1 MPGPSCL
8 RRPGRGGSPA
18 EQKEKV
24 KGQSATAAA
33 AVVRSDF
40 SFNTNEKTKGQQ
52 MERKRREEGWKNESE
67 SESEGGGGQENLKD
81 AVFELALPELVD
93 PEVEVPLEENL
104 QLVLHL
110 PLRPNGRRLP
120 WRR

>member
-1 MPGPSCL
+1 
-8 RRPGRGGSPA
+8 
-18 EQKEKV
+18 
-24 KGQSATAAA
+24 
-33 AVVRSDF
+33 
-40 SFNTNEKTKGQQ
+40 
-52 MERKRREEGWKNESE
+52 MERKRREKRGGRTKAKAKAK
-67 SESEGGGGQENLKD
+67 GGGQENLKD